1 MTPSLSSFNLAA
13 EAPTSPSEQ
22 PDKILLNR
30 LMTKTVL
37 VVEDSDETR
46 AMLTRMVHGE
56 GYSPLEAR
64 NGVEAL
70 EKVAQHQPDLIIM
83 DLNMP
88 HLDGLTTAECIRKYR
103 AKYSDVPIVAITAFD
118 TFGMKEAALEAGC
131 NEYLLKPLD
140 LDQLGSVLRQH
151 LGYI

>member
-1 MTPSLSSFNLAA
+1 MPKS
-13 EAPTSPSEQ
+13 
-22 PDKILLNR
+22 
-30 LMTKTVL
+30 VL

-46 AMLTRMVHGE
+46 AMLTRMLHSE
-56 GYSPLEAR
+56 GYNPVEAR

-70 EKVAQHQPDLIIM
+70 EKVGQHDPDLIIM

-88 HLDGLTTAECIRKYR
+88 HLDGLTATERIRQYR
-103 AKYSDVPIVAITAFD
+103 AKHAKVPIVAITAFD

-140 LDQLGSVLRQH
+140 LDQLGTVLRQH
-151 LGYI
+151 LGYL

>member
-1 MTPSLSSFNLAA
+1 MA
-13 EAPTSPSEQ
+13 
-22 PDKILLNR
+22 
-30 LMTKTVL
+30 KTVL

-46 AMLTRMVHGE
+46 AMLTRMLHGE
-56 GYSPLEAR
+56 GYAPLEAR

-70 EKVAQHQPDLIIM
+70 EKLGEYSPDLIIM

-88 HLDGLTTAECIRKYR
+88 HLDGLTTAERIRQYR
-103 AKYSDVPIVAITAFD
+103 AKQTVPIVAITAFD

-131 NEYLLKPLD
+131 NEYMLKPLD
-140 LDQLGSVLRQH
+140 IDELGVVLRNH